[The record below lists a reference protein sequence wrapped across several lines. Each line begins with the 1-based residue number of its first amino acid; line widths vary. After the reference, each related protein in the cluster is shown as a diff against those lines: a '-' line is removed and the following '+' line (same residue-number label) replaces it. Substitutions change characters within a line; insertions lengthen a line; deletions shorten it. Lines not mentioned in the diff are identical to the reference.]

1 MSRVRVGVP
10 IPIGYNMHYSLH
22 FTGIRVYKTE
32 AIFGV
37 ALLQSMVRRNSIYLY
52 PFYDIDRFIY
62 RSEAA
67 GVCQRLRI
75 RERVLIGGNRM
86 NDEGDGSGGGGD
98 DDDDDDRRLVSRFLI
113 SPSSPFHDF
122 PFASQ
127 LIRAVASFP
136 RSRTTSDARQN
147 ANGSEST

>member
-62 RSEAA
+62 RSEVRPQPRTYTSFEWVLRNTT
-67 GVCQRLRI
+67 VCWRQRAL
-75 RERVLIGGNRM
+75 
-86 NDEGDGSGGGGD
+86 
-98 DDDDDDRRLVSRFLI
+98 
-113 SPSSPFHDF
+113 P
-122 PFASQ
+122 Q
-127 LIRAVASFP
+127 
-136 RSRTTSDARQN
+136 SDLL
-147 ANGSEST
+147 T